1 MAAKHKA
8 QVINGFQSV
17 QAVKRAGRASTK
29 ARTRETQTRLP
40 DQQEDPEPGSKQK
53 ATRIGQTAVPEK
65 HELVCYA
72 CDYQFIT
79 HGRIH
84 NSFCPK
90 CKRELDMGNHVVI
103 GDWTLDVKTMGTID
117 VKADAVVAGATLI
130 AQNMILAGNIEDARV
145 VQVTRSLEL
154 YPGAKLQPKTLMTR
168 RLTFHAESKFSFR
181 RKIACQTVDIG
192 GTLRANL
199 HAEESVTIRA
209 GATFK
214 GEIYTPRLIVED
226 GATISASMF
235 LGQAVTPSSEVKK
248 DAA

>member
-1 MAAKHKA
+1 VAAKKNA

-17 QAVKRAGRASTK
+17 QAVRRAGRASTR
-29 ARTRETQTRLP
+29 ARTRESRSRLP
-40 DQQEDPEPGSKQK
+40 DQEQTPIQPGTGNK
-53 ATRIGQTAVPEK
+53 ATRIGHTAVPEK

-72 CDYQFIT
+72 CDYQFTT

-84 NSFCPK
+84 NPFCPK
-90 CKRELDMGNHVVI
+90 CKSELDMSDHVVTGI
-103 GDWTLDVKTMGTID
+103 WKLDVKTMGTID
-117 VKADAVVAGATLI
+117 IKADAVVTGATLI
-130 AQNMILAGNIEDARV
+130 AQNMIVAGNIEDAV

-154 YPGAKLQPKTLMTR
+154 HPGAKLQPKTLTAR
-168 RLTFHAESKFSFR
+168 NLTFHADSKFSIR
-181 RKIACQTVDIG
+181 RKLICHTVDIG
-192 GTLRANL
+192 GILRATLR
-199 HAEESVTIRA
+199 AEESVTIRA

-235 LGQAVTPSSEVKK
+235 LGQAVIPAREQKK